1 MTAMPTQQTQKRSL
15 LGTRIVLDEEKILR
29 ENKYDLNKMY
39 ELIDEIAKDSGL
51 IKIDKYTY
59 HCKGN
64 DKDLACLGI
73 FVYKNLIDYDWFTLN
88 VKEWDWI
95 SEKEGNS
102 DLISRCKKEGEGI
115 WQ

>member
-73 FVYKNLIDYDWFTLN
+73 FVLHHLVEYDWFTLN

-95 SEKEGNS
+95 SEKEGNKN
-102 DLISRCKKEGEGI
+102 LIIKNKARNLGA